1 MAGAQKKYPGRLWAS
16 AAVPLQDTR
25 VAIEVVDDAVN
36 RLGLMGVN
44 LPGSV
49 GDDARIDAERLQPF
63 YARVDEAR
71 PAAVPASD
79 RRGLPGHAATAT
91 TARCI

>member
-1 MAGAQKKYPGRLWAS
+1 MWNEEMAGAQKKYPGRVWAS

-25 VAIEVVDDAVN
+25 AAIEVVDDAVN

-49 GDDARIDAERLQPF
+49 GEDARIDAERLEPF
-63 YARVDEAR
+63 
-71 PAAVPASD
+71 
-79 RRGLPGHAATAT
+79 
-91 TARCI
+91 